1 MGAQIALLI
10 VGSVFSTLLTFAV
23 VYLREIKK
31 SVSNQNEKHDEL
43 QKELSNLKEALP
55 KEYVRREDWIIS
67 FGKIEQ
73 KIDAIW
79 KYVHQRQGG
88 D

>member
-31 SVSNQNEKHDEL
+31 SVSNQNAKHDEL
-43 QKELSNLKEALP
+43 QKELSNLKETLP
-55 KEYVRREDWIIS
+55 KEYVRREDWIVS

-79 KYVHQRQGG
+79 KYVHQIQGG

>member
-1 MGAQIALLI
+1 MGAQIALVI

-31 SVSNQNEKHDEL
+31 SVSNQNAKHDEL
-43 QKELSNLKEALP
+43 QKELSNLKETLP
-55 KEYVRREDWIIS
+55 KEYVRREDWIVS

-79 KYVHQRQGG
+79 KCVHQIQGG